1 MFQQIFCGMKTKQ
14 KWATLYCTFIKTLP
28 NGYKLIAEYVKK
40 KNKKEKEKKVYA
52 PTMLLLIRFS

>member
-28 NGYKLIAEYVKK
+28 NGYKLMAEYVKK
-40 KNKKEKEKKVYA
+40 KKKKKKKKKEKKKEKKVYA
-52 PTMLLLIRFS
+52 PTM